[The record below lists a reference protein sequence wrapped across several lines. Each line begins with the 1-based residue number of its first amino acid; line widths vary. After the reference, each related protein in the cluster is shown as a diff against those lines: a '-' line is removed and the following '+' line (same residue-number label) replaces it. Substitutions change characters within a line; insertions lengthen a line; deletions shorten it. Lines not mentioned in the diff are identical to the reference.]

1 MTRSARNTMLI
12 NDKMAFKY
20 LAILLLSML
29 LVKCSLIENIVES
42 GSNTKERKCC
52 YINGAK
58 DTIFFNCNKQKMKK
72 IVVAVT
78 RKMENNRL
86 LNIDSVI
93 ADQKFI
99 PLDFI
104 YKRISKDSLVDK
116 YFHVIIVSDKKNH
129 EKSDYWF
136 ILNEKELRSSDTI
149 FSYNKTGR

>member
-1 MTRSARNTMLI
+1 
-12 NDKMAFKY
+12 
-20 LAILLLSML
+20 ML
-29 LVKCSLIENIVES
+29 LANCNLIEHIIES
-42 GSNTKERKCC
+42 GVGSDTKERRCC

-58 DTIFFNCNKQKMKK
+58 DTVFFDCKKQKTRK
-72 IVVAVT
+72 ILVAVK

-86 LNIDSVI
+86 LDIDSVI

-104 YKRISKDSLVDK
+104 YKRISKDSLMDK
-116 YFHVIIVSDKKNH
+116 YFHIIVVSDKKND

-136 ILNEKELRSSDTI
+136 ILNENDLRSKDTI